1 MPLAR
6 IITEHLEESL
16 ELAIQLRSRGFEVE
30 TVAPNQF
37 PDTPA
42 DLEVRLDSYDADE
55 VLAHI
60 MSLSAEDDSYVFVAP
75 GTLDET
81 VVPPRG
87 NLAKDD
93 WQMPLSYPLRKIV
106 EPAHFELTPLD
117 SPISAQ
123 QNADLDVG
131 RVVFEEVQTPALRIK
146 EDVEPNADVVTLV
159 AAGLAQEEP
168 ARAAPQQAE
177 PAQEEPAQAEAA
189 QGEPAIE
196 QQAVPAYAEQAT
208 RLVTTIGRDESQLTV
223 APQAAPRLIMVSKP
237 RRADAMFW
245 RIAILAAALAVSVVV
260 VGSVW
265 QQKHPAA
272 GTLSQPGAQQ
282 IPFQKAPEK
291 KTPVT
296 LQPSAPPV
304 AHAGTEVHA
313 PVQTQTS
320 PPAKA
325 PPVTVSA
332 PSQPKSPPLPPA
344 VSAKKTPAKTAAHAQ
359 HHAASHASDS
369 GRIAQD
375 TVVYFN
381 RRPAAP
387 TYPASS
393 TKQ

>member
-87 NLAKDD
+87 NLAHDD

-106 EPAHFELTPLD
+106 EPARPELPRLD
-117 SPISAQ
+117 SPSSAQ
-123 QNADLDVG
+123 ENADLDVG
-131 RVVFEEVQTPALRIK
+131 RVVFEDVQTLALRIK
-146 EDVEPNADVVTLV
+146 EDVEPNAEVVTLV
-159 AAGLAQEEP
+159 APALAQEEP
-168 ARAAPQQAE
+168 AWAATPQAE
-177 PAQEEPAQAEAA
+177 PAQAEPVQR
-189 QGEPAIE
+189 EPAIE
-196 QQAVPAYAEQAT
+196 QQAAPAYAEQTAT
-208 RLVTTIGRDESQLTV
+208 QVATIGRDESQLTV
-223 APQAAPRLIMVSKP
+223 APQAARRLIMVSKP

-325 PPVTVSA
+325 QPVTVSA
-332 PSQPKSPPLPPA
+332 PSQPKSSPLPPA
-344 VSAKKTPAKTAAHAQ
+344 VSAKKTPPAKTAAHSQ